1 MGLLDQI
8 KSKAAQEIGNAVGD
22 AVRGAANAAGK
33 QTESFTFKDI
43 PGSLAELQALPECS
57 MDSPFKT
64 AALTVCA
71 LCAYAVNTDAGIEML
86 NFLKGPQ
93 PLSTMELQF
102 LKDRFM
108 DGKTYVP
115 LSYFKGATPDNN
127 YTPSEPLTIEV
138 FSNPYSYDND
148 GYARLLIRSG
158 GADTE
163 RPITLR
169 KRGSDGKWFLWE
181 QMLLSDIRQPK
192 ASDPWA

>member
-1 MGLLDQI
+1 MGLLDQL
-8 KSKAAQEIGNAVGD
+8 KNKAAQEIGNAVGG
-22 AVRGAANAAGK
+22 AVQNAVNNGGK
-33 QTESFTFKDI
+33 ETVSFTI
-43 PGSLAELQALPECS
+43 NELPENVEQLKALPES
-57 MDSPFKT
+57 KMDTPFKT

-71 LCAYAVNTDAGIEML
+71 LCAYAADKDKGIEML

-93 PLSTMELQF
+93 PLSTYEIQF

-127 YTPSEPLTIEV
+127 YTPSEPCTIEV

-148 GYARLLIRSG
+148 GYAKLYIRSG

-169 KRGSDGKWFLWE
+169 KRGSDGVWFLWE
-181 QMLLSDIRQPK
+181 QMLLADIRPPK

>member
-1 MGLLDQI
+1 MGLLDTL
-8 KSKAAQEIGNAVGD
+8 KAKTAQEIGNAVSG
-22 AVRGAANAAGK
+22 AVQNAAK
-33 QTESFTFKDI
+33 EDSHQKERITFKEL
-43 PGSLAELQALPECS
+43 PENLSQLQALPES
-57 MDSPFKT
+57 SLDTPFKT

-71 LCAYAVNTDAGIEML
+71 LCAYAADKDAGIEML

-93 PLSTMELQF
+93 PLSPYDLQF

-115 LSYFKGATPDNN
+115 LSYFEGAVPGNN
-127 YTPSEPLTIEV
+127 YSPSEPLTIEV
-138 FSNPYSYDND
+138 FSNPYSYDNE
-148 GYARLLIRSG
+148 GYAKLYIRSG

-181 QMLLSDIRQPK
+181 QMLLADIRKPV

>member
-1 MGLLDQI
+1 MGLLDTL
-8 KSKAAQEIGNAVGD
+8 KNKAAQEIGNAVEG
-22 AVRGAANAAGK
+22 AVQNVSKDAGK
-33 QTESFTFKDI
+33 QKERITFSDL
-43 PGSLAELQALPECS
+43 PENLAQMQALPES
-57 MDSPFKT
+57 SLDTPFKT

-71 LCAYAVNTDAGIEML
+71 LCAYAADKDAGIEML

-93 PLSTMELQF
+93 PLSPMDLQF

-115 LSYFKGATPDNN
+115 LSYFEGAVPGNN
-127 YTPSEPLTIEV
+127 YSPSDPLTIEV
-138 FSNPYSYDND
+138 FSNPYSYDNE
-148 GYARLLIRSG
+148 GYAKLYIRSG

-181 QMLLSDIRQPK
+181 QMLLADIRKPV
-192 ASDPWA
+192 AADPWA

>member
-1 MGLLDQI
+1 MGLLDTL
-8 KSKAAQEIGNAVGD
+8 KNKAAQEIGNAVEG
-22 AVRGAANAAGK
+22 AVQNVSKDAGK
-33 QTESFTFKDI
+33 QKERITFSDL
-43 PGSLAELQALPECS
+43 PENLAQMQALPES
-57 MDSPFKT
+57 SLDTPFKT

-71 LCAYAVNTDAGIEML
+71 LCAYAADKDAGIEML

-93 PLSTMELQF
+93 PLSPMDLQF

-115 LSYFKGATPDNN
+115 LSYFEGAVPGNN
-127 YTPSEPLTIEV
+127 YSPSEPLTIEV
-138 FSNPYSYDND
+138 FSNPYSYDNE
-148 GYARLLIRSG
+148 GYAKLYIRSG

-181 QMLLSDIRQPK
+181 QMLLADIRKPV
-192 ASDPWA
+192 AADPWA

>member
-1 MGLLDQI
+1 MGLLDQL
-8 KSKAAQEIGNAVGD
+8 KNKAAQEIGGAVSNAVK
-22 AVRGAANAAGK
+22 NAGNQK
-33 QTESFTFKDI
+33 ERFTFKEL
-43 PGSLAELQALPECS
+43 PENVQQLQALPEANL
-57 MDSPFKT
+57 DSPFKT

-71 LCAYAVNTDAGIEML
+71 LCAYAADKDTGIEML

-93 PLSTMELQF
+93 PLSNAEMQF

-115 LSYFKGATPDNN
+115 LSYFEGAVPDND
-127 YTPSEPLTIEV
+127 YSPSEPLTIEV

-148 GYARLLIRSG
+148 GYAKLYIRSG

-181 QMLLSDIRQPK
+181 QMLLADIRQPK
-192 ASDPWA
+192 SSNPWA

>member
-115 LSYFKGATPDNN
+115 LS
-127 YTPSEPLTIEV
+127 
-138 FSNPYSYDND
+138 
-148 GYARLLIRSG
+148 
-158 GADTE
+158 
-163 RPITLR
+163 
-169 KRGSDGKWFLWE
+169 
-181 QMLLSDIRQPK
+181 
-192 ASDPWA
+192 

>member
-1 MGLLDQI
+1 MGLLDTL
-8 KSKAAQEIGNAVGD
+8 KAKTAQEIGNAVSG
-22 AVRGAANAAGK
+22 AVQNAAK
-33 QTESFTFKDI
+33 EDSHQKERITFKEL
-43 PGSLAELQALPECS
+43 PENLSQLQALPES
-57 MDSPFKT
+57 SLDTPFKT

-71 LCAYAVNTDAGIEML
+71 LCAYAADKDAGIEML

-93 PLSTMELQF
+93 PLSPYDLQF

-108 DGKTYVP
+108 DGKAYVP
-115 LSYFKGATPDNN
+115 LSYFEGAVPGNN
-127 YTPSEPLTIEV
+127 YSPSEPLTIEV
-138 FSNPYSYDND
+138 FSNPYSYDNE
-148 GYARLLIRSG
+148 GYAKLYIRSG

-181 QMLLSDIRQPK
+181 QMLLADIRKPV

>member
-22 AVRGAANAAGK
+22 AVRGAANTAGK

-64 AALTVCA
+64 AVLTVCA

-86 NFLKGPQ
+86 
-93 PLSTMELQF
+93 
-102 LKDRFM
+102 FM

-181 QMLLSDIRQPK
+181 QMLLADIRPLK

>member
-1 MGLLDQI
+1 MGLLDTL
-8 KSKAAQEIGNAVGD
+8 KAKTAQEIGNAVSG
-22 AVRGAANAAGK
+22 AVQNAAK
-33 QTESFTFKDI
+33 EASHQKERITFKEL
-43 PGSLAELQALPECS
+43 PENLSQLQALPES
-57 MDSPFKT
+57 SLDTPFKT

-71 LCAYAVNTDAGIEML
+71 LCAYAADKDAGIEML

-93 PLSTMELQF
+93 PLSPYDLQF

-115 LSYFKGATPDNN
+115 LSYFEGAVPGNN
-127 YTPSEPLTIEV
+127 YSPSDPLTIEV
-138 FSNPYSYDND
+138 FSNPYSYDNE
-148 GYARLLIRSG
+148 GYAKLYIRSG

-181 QMLLSDIRQPK
+181 QMLLADIRKPV

>member
-8 KSKAAQEIGNAVGD
+8 KNKAAQEIGNAVGG
-22 AVRGAANAAGK
+22 AVSGAVNK
-33 QTESFTFKDI
+33 ITDKHEKFTFKDI
-43 PGSLAELQALPECS
+43 PANLSELQALPES
-57 MDSPFKT
+57 SLDSPFKT

-71 LCAYAVNTDAGIEML
+71 LCAYAVNKDAGIEML

-93 PLSTMELQF
+93 PLSQMELQF

-115 LSYFKGATPDNN
+115 LSYFEGATPDNN
-127 YTPSEPLTIEV
+127 YTPSEPLTIDI
-138 FSNPYSYDND
+138 FTNPYSYENE
-148 GYARLLIRSG
+148 GYAKLFIRSG

-163 RPITLR
+163 RFVTLR

-181 QMLLSDIRQPK
+181 QYLLVDIRQPK

>member
-1 MGLLDQI
+1 MGLLDTL
-8 KSKAAQEIGNAVGD
+8 KAKTAQEIGNAVSG
-22 AVRGAANAAGK
+22 AVQNAAK
-33 QTESFTFKDI
+33 EDSHQKERITFKEL
-43 PGSLAELQALPECS
+43 PENLSQLQALPES
-57 MDSPFKT
+57 SLDTPFKT

-71 LCAYAVNTDAGIEML
+71 LCAYAADKDAGIEML

-93 PLSTMELQF
+93 PLSPYDLQF

-115 LSYFKGATPDNN
+115 LSYFEGAVPGNN
-127 YTPSEPLTIEV
+127 YSPSEPLTIEV
-138 FSNPYSYDND
+138 FSNPYSYDNE
-148 GYARLLIRSG
+148 GYAKLYIKSG

-181 QMLLSDIRQPK
+181 QMLLADIRKPV